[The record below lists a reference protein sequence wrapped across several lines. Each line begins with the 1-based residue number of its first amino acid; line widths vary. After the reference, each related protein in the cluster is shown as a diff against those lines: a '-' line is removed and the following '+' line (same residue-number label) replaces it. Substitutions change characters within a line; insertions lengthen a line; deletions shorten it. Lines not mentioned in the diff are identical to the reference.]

1 MRLGLGFLQLVLTV
15 GGFAM
20 TLGLSGLR
28 VTAMYLC
35 AEEYGRQNPGGMRRA
50 IESCLKTG
58 ALISSLAG
66 LLLFFLSDAAAAH
79 WIGDVRASGA
89 LRLLGIFLP
98 VNCLC
103 AILSGFFTACDRVRE
118 LVRVETVERVAGLL
132 LTGGAA
138 SRRRGAGRGR
148 GLLRDGAGKFAGMPR
163 QHALSAAY
171 APKDVCAGSCSR
183 EPAPA
188 CAHVWQSSACR
199 WR

>member
-1 MRLGLGFLQLVLTV
+1 MLSNALLLTLIELLLRGMTMLFQRYLAGAVGAAGLGLLQLVLTV

-66 LLLFFLSDAAAAH
+66 LLLFFLSETAAAH

-118 LVRVETVERVAGLL
+118 LVRVETVWV
-132 LTGGAA
+132 
-138 SRRRGAGRGR
+138 
-148 GLLRDGAGKFAGMPR
+148 
-163 QHALSAAY
+163 
-171 APKDVCAGSCSR
+171 
-183 EPAPA
+183 PA
-188 CAHVWQSSACR
+188 
-199 WR
+199 

>member
-1 MRLGLGFLQLVLTV
+1 MLSNALLLTLIELLLRGMTMLFQRYLAGAVGAAGLGLLQLVLTV

-79 WIGDVRASGA
+79 WIGDVRACRPGSRLQEPAQTSFGA
-89 LRLLGIFLP
+89 YAADKACCRGMPANFPAPSRSKPLP
-98 VNCLC
+98 RP
-103 AILSGFFTACDRVRE
+103 AP
-118 LVRVETVERVAGLL
+118 
-132 LTGGAA
+132 
-138 SRRRGAGRGR
+138 RRRE
-148 GLLRDGAGKFAGMPR
+148 
-163 QHALSAAY
+163 AA
-171 APKDVCAGSCSR
+171 P
-183 EPAPA
+183 P
-188 CAHVWQSSACR
+188 
-199 WR
+199 